1 MSVNFSELQTGKS
14 YSRPTLAALWGYSS
28 FQALSRGVVTP
39 KGDNKI
45 ILFVTEEKQ
54 QSAEQYTDRLN
65 GDLLLWEGPSDH
77 FAEDRMVR
85 SKRCGKRYTFYSS
98 KASFRF
104 HLPWAGGG
112 SETHSTNREA
122 KRIRTACSLTASQL
136 QSMKRLR
143 RNGPMTD
150 DRFVGLFLRKVA
162 GDFLG

>member
-45 ILFVTEEKQ
+45 ILFITEEKQ
-54 QSAEQYTDRLN
+54 RSAEQYADRLN

-85 SKRCGKRYTFYSS
+85 SKTSGEEIHVFYRARHHSDFIYLGQVEVLKHVPRMGK
-98 KASFRF
+98 
-104 HLPWAGGG
+104 P
-112 SETHSTNREA
+112 SEFE
-122 KRIRTACSLTASQL
+122 
-136 QSMKRLR
+136 LR
-143 RNGPMTD
+143 
-150 DRFVGLFLRKVA
+150 VL
-162 GDFLG
+162 